1 MKTSALAPL
10 LASLALVFAVGC
22 NVGTTSDPAATSQAV
37 VGGNLEPTRY
47 PSMGFLVFRL
57 DVGPHTGEILRP
69 DCGATLIAP
78 NAVLTA
84 AHCVER
90 KTDQTR
96 TVVAVGFG
104 DGLTGRTYDVVGTFS
119 DWIHPRA
126 IATVPQGDGTTFD
139 MLDDRHDIAVIQLA
153 SAPEGLTPMPVA
165 SHPVVQQSPGLVIG
179 YGKVLPG
186 NDDENDDLGVR
197 LDHPDRYPG
206 LRKSF
211 DVQVLTA
218 RANIDVKPRPTTPD
232 RAQGNACHADSG
244 SALIL
249 ADGSVAGT
257 LVSATKDLGFADLT
271 AVPDCSPDQGT
282 RFTNVQFDDNPAFI
296 SSRLATIKA
305 APTP

>member
-1 MKTSALAPL
+1 MRTSSL
-10 LASLALVFAVGC
+10 LNTLGLGLFIAGCSAAASD
-22 NVGTTSDPAATSQAV
+22 SAATSQAV

-57 DVGPHTGEILRP
+57 DTGPHAGEILRP

-90 KTDQTR
+90 KTDQSR

-104 DGLTGRTYDVVGTFS
+104 DGLTGRTYDVVGAWS
-119 DWIHPRA
+119 DWMHPRA
-126 IATVPQGDGTTFD
+126 VPTIPQPDGTTFD

-153 SAPEGLTPMPVA
+153 TAVDGLSPMPLA
-165 SHPVVQQSPGLVIG
+165 SHPVVQETPALVIG
-179 YGKVLPG
+179 YGKVLAG

-197 LDHPDRYPG
+197 LEHPERYPG

-211 DVQVLTA
+211 DVEVLTA

-232 RAQGNACHADSG
+232 RAQGSACHADSG

-249 ADGSVAGT
+249 EDGSVAGT
-257 LVSATKDLGFADLT
+257 VVSPVTDLGFADQSANLN
-271 AVPDCSPDQGT
+271 CSEDNGT
-282 RFTNVQFDDNPAFI
+282 RFTNVQFDDNSTFI
-296 SSRLATIKA
+296 AGRLAAIKG